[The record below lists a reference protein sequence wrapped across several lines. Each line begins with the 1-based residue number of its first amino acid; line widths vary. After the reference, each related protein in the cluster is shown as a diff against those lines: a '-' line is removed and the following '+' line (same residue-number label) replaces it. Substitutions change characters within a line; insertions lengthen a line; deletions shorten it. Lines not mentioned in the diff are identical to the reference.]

1 MVPQRLHKLGSRLP
15 FSTQRLIRG
24 SSPMEPGAL
33 PWWHTMVRLTRL
45 LANQSGLTLVEIL
58 CALVLINIGLLALAQ
73 AVAGSATLINQSNV
87 KTKAVFL
94 AQQRFEEVKNRV
106 WWVGPTAQD
115 TLGVS
120 ADAATAPATFPDEA
134 YGSITGYPNH
144 RRTMRIID
152 CGVAPGCGTPA
163 IQSATLRQVT
173 VSVFYRPFTPEGGSS
188 AATEELNQVT
198 TLIAR
203 R

>member
-1 MVPQRLHKLGSRLP
+1 MAEV
-15 FSTQRLIRG
+15 
-24 SSPMEPGAL
+24 
-33 PWWHTMVRLTRL
+33 
-45 LANQSGLTLVEIL
+45 L
-58 CALVLINIGLLALAQ
+58 CALVLVSIGLLALAPAIQ
-73 AVAGSATLINQSNV
+73 GSATFINQSSI

-94 AQQRFEEVKNRV
+94 GQQRLEEVKNRV
-106 WWVGPTAQD
+106 WWVGPPAQD

-120 ADAATAPATFPDEA
+120 ADAATAPPTFPDED

-144 RRTMRIID
+144 RRTVRIID
-152 CGVAPGCGTPA
+152 CGVAPGCGNPA

-173 VSVFYRPFTPEGGSS
+173 VSVLYRPFTSQGGISTT
-188 AATEELNQVT
+188 TEESMRAT

>member
-1 MVPQRLHKLGSRLP
+1 M
-15 FSTQRLIRG
+15 
-24 SSPMEPGAL
+24 
-33 PWWHTMVRLTRL
+33 
-45 LANQSGLTLVEIL
+45 VEIL
-58 CALVLINIGLLALAQ
+58 VALLLITIGLVGLAQ
-73 AVAGSATLINQSNV
+73 VIQGSATLINQSNV

-94 AQQRFEEVKNRV
+94 AQQRLEEVKNRV
-106 WWVGPTAQD
+106 WWVGPPAQD

-120 ADAATAPATFPDEA
+120 PDATTAPLSFPDEA

-144 RRTMRIID
+144 RRTVRIID
-152 CGVAPGCGTPA
+152 CSAAPGCGNPA

-173 VSVFYRPFTPEGGSS
+173 VSVFYKPFVPEGTAS
-188 AATEELNQVT
+188 APAEQSVQVS